1 MFDDIRTTQV
11 EDADSFCQNGNM
23 NLDELTFEE
32 LNRQI
37 DVSEVQSA
45 TKNLKRNKSVCPSD
59 NLLNDCSIQS
69 SDILSTHITDMFNN
83 VLSTG
88 YLPGSWAE
96 GYIVPLH
103 KKGNINDANN

>member
-1 MFDDIRTTQV
+1 
-11 EDADSFCQNGNM
+11 M
-23 NLDELTFEE
+23 NLDEPTFEE

-45 TKNLKRNKSVCPSD
+45 INNLKRNTSVCLSD
-59 NLLNDCSIQS
+59 NLLNDYFIES
-69 SDILSTHITDMFNN
+69 SDILLTYITDIFNK

-96 GYIVPLH
+96 
-103 KKGNINDANN
+103 